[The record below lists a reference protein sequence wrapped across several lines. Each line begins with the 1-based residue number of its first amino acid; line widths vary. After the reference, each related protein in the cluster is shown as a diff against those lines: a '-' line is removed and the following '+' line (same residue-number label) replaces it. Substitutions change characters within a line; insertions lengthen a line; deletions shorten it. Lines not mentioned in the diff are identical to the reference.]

1 MAISGIGNSTGTFAP
16 LTTYHVKDESRYENA
31 NNSRGSII
39 HTIDL
44 NFQKIDTKEYI
55 GWCRRNLGERGR
67 TWDFWM
73 AGNKLYIE
81 VWGEK
86 EKFTYEMWK
95 N

>member
-1 MAISGIGNSTGTFAP
+1 MAISKLGNSTGTFVP
-16 LTTYHVKDESRYENA
+16 YLPTTYQQNDKSSYSTQKNGR
-31 NNSRGSII
+31 IL

-44 NFQKIDTKEYI
+44 NFQKMDVTDYI
-55 GWCRRNLGERGR
+55 KWCRRNLGERGVQ
-67 TWDFWM
+67 WDFWM
-73 AGNKLYIE
+73 AGGLLYIE

>member
-1 MAISGIGNSTGTFAP
+1 MAIAGIGRSTGTFATLP
-16 LTTYHVKDESRYENA
+16 TYHVKDESDYDSTRNG
-31 NNSRGSII
+31 RIL

-44 NFQKIDTKEYI
+44 NFQKIDPNDYI
-55 GWCRRNLGERGR
+55 KWCRRNLGERGKM
-67 TWDFWM
+67 WDFWM

>member
-1 MAISGIGNSTGTFAP
+1 MAVGKIGISTGTFVP
-16 LTTYHVKDESRYENA
+16 LTTYTVKDESKYENKS
-31 NNSRGSII
+31 NGRIF

-44 NFQKIDTKEYI
+44 NFQKIDPKEYI
-55 GWCRRNLGERGR
+55 SWCRRNLGDRGS

-73 AGNKLYIE
+73 AGGKLYIE

>member
-1 MAISGIGNSTGTFAP
+1 MAITGLGRSTGTFVP
-16 LTTYHVKDESRYENA
+16 HLPNTYQVEDKSTYETK
-31 NNSRGSII
+31 NNRIL

-44 NFQKIDTKEYI
+44 AFSKIDVTEYI
-55 GWCRRNLGERGR
+55 KWCRRNLGERGHN
-67 TWDFWM
+67 WDFWM
-73 AGNKLYIE
+73 AGNLLYVE